1 MMVIGEPRV
10 DGQLVELLLEVGV
23 EVNELSNF
31 KGTARL
37 RELL

>member
-1 MMVIGEPRV
+1 MVIGEPRV
-10 DGQLVELLLEVGV
+10 DGQLVLEVGV
-23 EVNELSNF
+23 EVDELSNF